1 MLSLPPPY
9 FLYCKLFVFF
19 MKALL
24 FSGFYCRVLSVKFQ
38 FNKLKLHPTFLACF
52 DFYLRLMIISQELDF
67 VYLVIFCCLRH
78 RFLIIRVLLL
88 FSRSDV
94 VTAVSV
100 DAASDPGPFSYLTSE
115 KIAST
120 AIFRLMSSLI

>member
-1 MLSLPPPY
+1 
-9 FLYCKLFVFF
+9 
-19 MKALL
+19 
-24 FSGFYCRVLSVKFQ
+24 
-38 FNKLKLHPTFLACF
+38 
-52 DFYLRLMIISQELDF
+52 MIFSQELDF

-78 RFLIIRVLLL
+78 RFLINRVLLL

-100 DAASDPGPFSYLTSE
+100 DAASDPDPGPFSYLTSKE
-115 KIAST
+115 IAST

>member
-24 FSGFYCRVLSVKFQ
+24 FSRFLLSRVKFQ

-115 KIAST
+115 EIAST